1 LNIEGA
7 FNMPHRVVYS
17 KAALRRVPTKFV
29 EWIRT
34 MLDRQITTSLRSES
48 VEAWIDRGYPQNKVL
63 SPLLWCLVTDKL
75 LKKLNNR
82 DFRSIGYINDLTIL
96 IQEPFLE
103 MLLKFTQGALEVVQ
117 E

>member
-1 LNIEGA
+1 
-7 FNMPHRVVYS
+7 
-17 KAALRRVPTKFV
+17 
-29 EWIRT
+29 